1 VAGDLGDGAGAGEQ
15 GSVVLAQ
22 GDPDLAGDRFRWRR
36 SGLCMRRSLPQAA
49 AAVLATP
56 GRDAIMTAPAGLCEI
71 VSLSQA
77 AVTGQAAGI

>member
-1 VAGDLGDGAGAGEQ
+1 VAWPSPLR
-15 GSVVLAQ
+15 STTS
-22 GDPDLAGDRFRWRR
+22 R
-36 SGLCMRRSLPQAA
+36 SGTNPPLDNRAQATRHHYDSMLGQAPGPRPQAA

-56 GRDAIMTAPAGLCEI
+56 GRDAIVTAPAGLCEI